1 MRYSSLLF
9 KNKRCKERLRE
20 KETYI
25 YTNEKKKKKSSLSLS
40 LFDDDDDDDFDA
52 EEEEKEKKERND
64 DRVKENL
71 RKVSRVL
78 KKTLPSGVSIRQH
91 ISVSVCEKVGKG
103 RKKKEQKTGRQKL
116 TSLPAT
122 YTRSLQNEKR
132 K

>member
-64 DRVKENL
+64 ERMKENL
-71 RKVSRVL
+71 RKVDRFL

-91 ISVSVCEKVGKG
+91 SASLCKSGKG